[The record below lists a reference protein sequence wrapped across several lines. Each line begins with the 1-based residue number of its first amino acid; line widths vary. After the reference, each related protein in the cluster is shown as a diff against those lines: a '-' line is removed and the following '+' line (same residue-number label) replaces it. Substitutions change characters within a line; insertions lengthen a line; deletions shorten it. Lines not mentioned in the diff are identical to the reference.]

1 MSVSISTSIN
11 FEFQCRCGYV
21 ARNGTEKGAKLMERL
36 HSKKCDEYEKESK
49 TYQNEYVLINNS
61 TTRTR
66 NLVFD
71 NREEY
76 DRMGNRFLLN

>member
-1 MSVSISTSIN
+1 
-11 FEFQCRCGYV
+11 
-21 ARNGTEKGAKLMERL
+21 MERL